1 MDWRN
6 GIFFDFDLTDEQ
18 KDYLESI
25 FTNRLTIVDAKA
37 GTGKTSLAVA
47 AAKVLRMNL
56 LYVFNPVEEDKM
68 GFRPGTQSVK
78 EMEYAQPLKDALVK
92 IREKPDMAIYNPE
105 LGDSFLNKGSWV
117 EVKSHIF
124 ARGTNHFKK
133 FIIIDEA
140 QNWTVGQLKKMLTR
154 IHDDCKVVVIGHMGQ
169 IDLANPADSGF
180 ETLKEHFA
188 SKRYAGTLTLTKNF
202 RGQLANDADEM
213 VG

>member
-6 GIFFDFDLTDEQ
+6 GIFFDFDLTEEQ

-25 FTNRLTIVDAKA
+25 FTNQLTIVDAKA

-47 AAKVLRMNL
+47 AAKALGMQL

-68 GFRPGTQSVK
+68 GFRPGSQNIK

-92 IREKPDMAIYNPE
+92 IRENPDLVIVNPD
-105 LGDSFLNKGSWV
+105 LKDVTFKGAWV
-117 EVKSHIF
+117 EAKSHIF

-154 IHDDCKVVVIGHMGQ
+154 IHDDCIVVVIGHNGQ
-169 IDLANPADSGF
+169 IDLKNPADSGF
-180 ETLKEHFA
+180 ATLIEHFA
-188 SKRYAGTLTLTKNF
+188 NKRYAKTLTLTKNF
-202 RGQLANDADEM
+202 RGRLANDADEM

>member
-1 MDWRN
+1 M
-6 GIFFDFDLTDEQ
+6 TDEQ
-18 KDYLESI
+18 KVYIESI
-25 FTNRLTIVDAKA
+25 YNKRLTIVDARA

-47 AAKVLRMNL
+47 VAKAMRMKL

-78 EMEYAQPLKDALVK
+78 EMDYAQPLKDALIK
-92 IREKPDMAIYNPE
+92 IREKPDLAIYNPE
-105 LGDSFLNKGSWV
+105 LGDTFLNKAAWV

-140 QNWTVGQLKKMLTR
+140 QNWTVPQLKKMLTR
-154 IHDDCKVVVIGHMGQ
+154 IHDDCKVVVIGHKGQ
-169 IDLANPADSGF
+169 IDLADPSTSGF
-180 ETLKEHFA
+180 EVLIRHFET
-188 SKRYAGTLTLTKNF
+188 KKYAQVLTLTKNF
-202 RGQLANDADEM
+202 RGELANDADEM